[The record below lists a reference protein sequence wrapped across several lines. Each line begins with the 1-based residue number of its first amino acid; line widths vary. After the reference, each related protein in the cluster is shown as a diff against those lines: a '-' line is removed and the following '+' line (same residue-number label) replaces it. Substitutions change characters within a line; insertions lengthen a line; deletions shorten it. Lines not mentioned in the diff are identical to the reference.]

1 MGDDAHQPISVR
13 EPSQGLQGQLQGL
26 FAEGAEALVHK
37 QRVHLDAPGGGLHLV
52 RQPQSQGEGGEKG
65 LAAGEGVGA
74 ALGAVVVVQHVQV

>member
-37 QRVHLDAPGGGLHLV
+37 QRVHLDATGGGLHLV